1 MKLEEH
7 LNLRPTKSSREDDV
21 NPSIF
26 VSGHSI
32 STLVNLSLT
41 KNSKCSVQVI
51 QESLKKER
59 LALKLN
65 PLNEKSAR

>member
-7 LNLRPTKSSREDDV
+7 LNLGPTKSSREDDV

-51 QESLKKER
+51 QESIKKER

>member
-7 LNLRPTKSSREDDV
+7 LNLGPTKSSREDDV